1 MVLNALNK
9 DRPCSYT
16 ICMKINQL
24 PLTILFGLLF
34 AVAGGNA
41 FAGEALDQLKD
52 WANTTAPAG
61 EVKLAPPPDSNLTNK
76 ANLALDTKQLANP
89 VGTVKAA
96 EPPAP
101 APNPIK
107 EFISENK
114 TTIFGRAGR
123 LPGLRALR
131 ADRNTAGRD
140 LLVHQDGGRL
150 GRLKAIAGPLPGDFP
165 TGDTA
170 LRFPLPETALP

>member
-1 MVLNALNK
+1 
-9 DRPCSYT
+9 
-16 ICMKINQL
+16 MKINQL

-114 TTIFGRAGR
+114 TTIFGAG
-123 LPGLRALR
+123 LGAYLGFALF
-131 ADRNTAGRD
+131 GPIGI
-140 LLVHQDGGRL
+140 LLG
-150 GRLKAIAGPLPGDFP
+150 AIFMIGFIKMA
-165 TGDTA
+165 A
-170 LRFPLPETALP
+170 V

>member
-1 MVLNALNK
+1 
-9 DRPCSYT
+9 
-16 ICMKINQL
+16 MKINKL

-34 AVAGGNA
+34 AVAGGRA

-61 EVKLAPPPDSNLTNK
+61 DVKIDKTLDKTTLTDLSK
-76 ANLALDTKQLANP
+76 DTKGITKG
-89 VGTVKAA
+89 VGDVKATV

-114 TTIFGRAGR
+114 TTLFGMGLGAYLGFALFGPVGILLGAIFM
-123 LPGLRALR
+123 
-131 ADRNTAGRD
+131 
-140 LLVHQDGGRL
+140 L
-150 GRLKAIAGPLPGDFP
+150 GFIKMAAV
-165 TGDTA
+165 
-170 LRFPLPETALP
+170 